1 MESRPNQLANDR
13 ILVRKVL
20 AGDQRAFSQIIKAT
34 EALVA
39 QIIFKMIA
47 NPDDRKD
54 MAQDVYLKVYQQ
66 LGRFRFQAKLSTWIG
81 QITYHTC
88 LHHLERKKIALVPIG
103 DSDLEPSPGFSTPF
117 ENEIESQLIRE
128 ELSQLVADA
137 MDQLN
142 PIYRTLIT
150 LYHQEELSYSE
161 IGQIVQLPEGTVKS
175 YLFRARKV
183 LKEHVLWIYNTK
195 IG

>member
-1 MESRPNQLANDR
+1 VEGKPNQLPNDR
-13 ILVRKVL
+13 IWVHKVL
-20 AGDQRAFSQIIKAT
+20 AGDQRAFAHIIKAT
-34 EALVA
+34 EGLVA
-39 QIIFKMIA
+39 QIIFKLIA

-66 LGRFRFQAKLSTWIG
+66 LGWFRFQAKLSTWIA
-81 QITYHTC
+81 QIAYHTC
-88 LHHLERKKIALVPIG
+88 LHHLERKKIALVPIWDDETEASQG
-103 DSDLEPSPGFSTPF
+103 VSNPF
-117 ENEIESQLIRE
+117 ENEIEAQLIRE
-128 ELSQLVADA
+128 ELSQLITNAI
-137 MDQLN
+137 DQLN

-175 YLFRARKV
+175 YLFRARKA
-183 LKEHVLWIYNTK
+183 LKEQVLQVYNTK